1 MNESSE
7 AATPRASDAI
17 LDRLLALHPKAID
30 LSLGR
35 MTRLLDALGNP
46 ERAAPPVVHVAGTN
60 GKGSVVAYLEAMLIG
75 AGYRVNGYVSP
86 HLVRFAERIRLD
98 GRPIA
103 EAPLLASLAHCEAV
117 NDGAPITFFEITTA
131 AAFHA
136 FRHHPAD
143 LLLLEVGL
151 GGRLDATNVIARPAL
166 SVITPVSI
174 DHTHYLGE
182 TLALIAAEKAGILK
196 HGVAGVIGRQEA
208 EAAGAIERA
217 AAAAGA
223 PLARLGREWS
233 FARSASHLEVRD
245 AHGAGR
251 YPLPAL
257 AGAHQVENAALA
269 AVCARRLEQF
279 AIGDAA
285 IGRGLR
291 EARWPGRLQRIPW
304 PGLAEAW
311 GALGRRRPQPGGRA
325 RAGPDREGLG
335 RPAPRFRRGNAEHP
349 ASRRFPAAARAVGA
363 APGRGACS
371 RSGRECSAR
380 RHLHG
385 RALPRHCRG
394 DGRRCRRS
402 GRTALGGRGA
412 ARPHPGVRLAL
423 SGRRRAGR
431 RWRAGRLE
439 GHSQRG
445 HGPKITNM
453 SVVKQEVTRNW
464 VRLVISCLL
473 AQTASRSHAV
483 SLALGSAP
491 TLVSATSPSLKRIS
505 VGMPRMP

>member
-7 AATPRASDAI
+7 AAAPRASDAI

-60 GKGSVVAYLEAMLIG
+60 GKGSVVAYLEAMLIA

-86 HLVRFAERIRLD
+86 HLVRFAERMRLD

-103 EAPLLASLAHCEAV
+103 EEPLRASLAHCEAV

-136 FRHHPAD
+136 FRHHRAD

-196 HGVAGVIGRQEA
+196 HGVTGVIGRQEA
-208 EAAGAIERA
+208 EAAEAIERA

-245 AHGAGR
+245 AHGKGR

-269 AVCARRLEQF
+269 AACARRLEQF

-285 IGRGLR
+285 IGRGLV

-304 PGLAEAW
+304 SGLAEAW
-311 GALGRRRPQPGGRA
+311 ELWVDGGHN
-325 RAGPDREGLG
+325 E
-335 RPAPRFRRGNAEHP
+335 
-349 ASRRFPAAARAVGA
+349 AAARALSRSAEGWADRPLDLVVGMLNTRPPADFLRPLAPFVRRLA
-363 APGRGACS
+363 AVPVPDQAASAPAADIHAAACALGMACEEHAGVGEAVARLTAGPARPGRILVCGSLYLA
-371 RSGRECSAR
+371 
-380 RHLHG
+380 
-385 RALPRHCRG
+385 G
-394 DGRRCRRS
+394 DV
-402 GRTALGGRGA
+402 LA
-412 ARPHPGVRLAL
+412 AAGVPA
-423 SGRRRAGR
+423 A
-431 RWRAGRLE
+431 
-439 GHSQRG
+439 
-445 HGPKITNM
+445 
-453 SVVKQEVTRNW
+453 
-464 VRLVISCLL
+464 
-473 AQTASRSHAV
+473 
-483 SLALGSAP
+483 
-491 TLVSATSPSLKRIS
+491 
-505 VGMPRMP
+505 